1 MNVLLLPMAAFECGG
16 GEGADS
22 SQSLLRHPGPR
33 APGAKNSWTPDLIR
47 GPASSG
53 ATPKISDAPDT

>member
-22 SQSLLRHPGPR
+22 SQNLLRNPGPP
-33 APGAKNSWTPDLIR
+33 APGAKNSWTPDQVR
-47 GPASSG
+47 GPAPPS
-53 ATPKISDAPDT
+53 ATPEDDT